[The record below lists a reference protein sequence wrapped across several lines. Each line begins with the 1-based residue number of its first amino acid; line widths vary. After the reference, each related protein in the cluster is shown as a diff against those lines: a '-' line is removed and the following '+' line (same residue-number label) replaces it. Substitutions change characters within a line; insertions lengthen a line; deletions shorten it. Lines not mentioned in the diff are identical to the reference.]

1 MYKTDVLTTINDGV
15 NTFSSIFRSSD
26 MDSEA
31 FLLRLDTH
39 RQGGRITDES
49 YANIAAHE
57 RNSEAPNPVII
68 ETATTDH
75 TADGPYL
82 FRKAYNMKFSL
93 GVAAAIGATLVL
105 VGTALLCVLI
115 EDAID
120 VEVFFP
126 FFGVITL
133 AAYFA
138 PASKLEGRAKD
149 FVSEA
154 RSILFAVGFLI
165 STLYFLFEILE
176 WDDGSDF
183 PGNLRNL
190 LPVLGVVLF
199 ASHFARQMD
208 AYVSHYTSWG
218 LWFVPLAFVFTGS
231 DSGTAF
237 SLTIVIAALV
247 AEVVWEWLS
256 DTRPSSSGVQ
266 ATMQGMMLG
275 IIAWI
280 SLYVYGDWLNND
292 SIYPVLLIVGWFVVA
307 ELTKHERWARFY
319 PTGGNKG
326 WLPVLFVLVFFT
338 GLPLHMGFEISDNF
352 GPEEIDIAGFD
363 LELVW
368 VYAFIIHGLMGLQA
382 FDWKPG
388 DVVGKP
394 SLSEPRTNYGSI
406 FFLMAFVWFVIGT
419 IDFLEDFGAY
429 LFLPLGFFVLA
440 FGTWRLI
447 RSSSKSPTE
456 DQGPS
461 A

>member
-1 MYKTDVLTTINDGV
+1 
-15 NTFSSIFRSSD
+15 

-31 FLLRLDTH
+31 FLRRLETH
-39 RQGGRITDES
+39 RQGRRITDES
-49 YANIAAHE
+49 YASIAAHE
-57 RNSEAPNPVII
+57 RNFKVPNPVMI
-68 ETATTDH
+68 ETGTTDYID
-75 TADGPYL
+75 DGPFL
-82 FRKAYNMKFSL
+82 FKKAYNMKFSL
-93 GVAAAIGATLVL
+93 GVAAAIGATLIL
-105 VGTALLCVLI
+105 AGTGLLCVLI
-115 EDAID
+115 YDAIQ
-120 VEVFFP
+120 VEMFFP

-138 PASKLEGRAKD
+138 PVSKLEGRAKD

-154 RSILFAVGFLI
+154 RSILFAVGLLI
-165 STLYFLFEILE
+165 SMLYFLIEILE
-176 WDDGSDF
+176 WDDSSDF

-190 LPVLGVVLF
+190 LPLLGVVLF

-208 AYVSHYTSWG
+208 AYVSHYLSWG

-231 DSGTAF
+231 DSDTAF
-237 SLTIVIAALV
+237 SLSIVIAALV

-275 IIAWI
+275 IIAWV

-292 SIYPVLLIVGWFVVA
+292 YIYPVLLLVCWFVVA
-307 ELTKHERWARFY
+307 ELTKHQRWARFY

-326 WLPVLFVLVFFT
+326 WLLVLLVLVFFT

-368 VYAFIIHGLMGLQA
+368 VYAFIIHALMGLQA

-388 DVVGKP
+388 DVVAKP

-406 FFLMAFVWFVIGT
+406 FFLMAFVWFVIGS
-419 IDFLEDFGAY
+419 IDLLEDLAAY
-429 LFLPLGFFVLA
+429 IFLPLGILVLA